1 MDLITKIAA
10 PAGRVLLSLIFI
22 MAGAQKITGYA
33 GTVGYM
39 ESLGVPGVLLPL
51 VILLELGGGLMLL
64 AGFQARIVAF
74 LLGGFSVI
82 SGLLFH
88 FVPAQDLEGMEQQ
101 LQMIMFM
108 KNLAIAGG
116 MGMIVHH
123 GAGAFALDNRA
134 SYRAVSA

>member
-1 MDLITKIAA
+1 MDLIVKLAA
-10 PAGRVLLSLIFI
+10 PSGRFLLALIFI
-22 MAGAQKITGYA
+22 TAGFQKITGYS

-39 ESLGVPGVLLPL
+39 ESLGVPGILLPL
-51 VILLELGGGLMLL
+51 VILLELGGGLLLL
-64 AGFQARIVAF
+64 AGYQARIVAF

-82 SGLLFH
+82 SGVLFH
-88 FVPAQDLEGMEQQ
+88 FIPAQGMEGFEQQ

-123 GAGAFALDNRA
+123 GAGAFALDNRG
-134 SYRAVSA
+134 

>member
-1 MDLITKIAA
+1 MDLIVKAAA
-10 PAGRVLLSLIFI
+10 PSGRFLLALIFI
-22 MAGAQKITGYA
+22 TAGFQKITGYA
-33 GTVGYM
+33 GTAGYM
-39 ESLGVPGVLLPL
+39 ESLGVPGALLPL

-64 AGFQARIVAF
+64 AGYQARGVAF

-82 SGLLFH
+82 SGVLFH
-88 FVPAQDLEGMEQQ
+88 FIPAQGMEGFEQQ

-123 GAGAFALDNRA
+123 GAGAFALDNFSRTRA
-134 SYRAVSA
+134 ALA

>member
-1 MDLITKIAA
+1 MDLIAKAAA
-10 PAGRVLLSLIFI
+10 PSGRFLLALIFI
-22 MAGAQKITGYA
+22 TAGFQKITGYA
-33 GTVGYM
+33 GTAGYM
-39 ESLGVPGVLLPL
+39 ESLGVPGALLPL

-64 AGFQARIVAF
+64 AGYQARIVAF

-82 SGLLFH
+82 SGVLFH
-88 FVPAQDLEGMEQQ
+88 FIPAQGMEGFEQQ

-123 GAGAFALDNRA
+123 GAGAFALDNISRA
-134 SYRAVSA
+134 RTALA

>member
-1 MDLITKIAA
+1 MDLIVKAAA
-10 PAGRVLLSLIFI
+10 PSGRFLLSLIFI
-22 MAGAQKITGYA
+22 TAGFQKITGYA
-33 GTVGYM
+33 GTAGYM

-64 AGFQARIVAF
+64 AGYQARIVAF

-82 SGLLFH
+82 SGVLFH
-88 FVPAQDLEGMEQQ
+88 LIPAQGMEGFEQQ

-123 GAGAFALDNRA
+123 GAGAFALDNRG
-134 SYRAVSA
+134 